1 MTRVDSPEP
10 PVQTISGFLGNGS
23 LKSSIKNKRSWRI
36 HNKQFRKTLANIKKM
51 TKPKYLTT
59 LLFLLISF
67 QASTQT
73 IDSLRQS
80 IKQILASK
88 NAVVGVSIVGNKEG
102 DTLSINGERRF
113 PMQSVF
119 KFHIGIAML
128 SEIDKGNFALDQKI
142 EIQKKDLLPSF
153 YSPIRDK
160 YPEGGVLAIAEILEY
175 TVSQSDN
182 VGCDAL
188 LRLLGG
194 PQAVENY
201 FVNNKF
207 KDISIKI
214 NEEVMQ
220 NNWDLQFQN
229 WTTPNAANRVLES
242 FYDNKKKW
250 LSQKSHDFL
259 WKLMRETTTGKNR
272 LKGQLPE
279 TTVVAH
285 KTGWSGT
292 NKLTGITAAVNDI
305 GIVFLPNG
313 QHFFISVF
321 VTDSKEDI
329 KTNEQIMADIAK
341 AAWDYFIQETK

>member
-1 MTRVDSPEP
+1 MTR
-10 PVQTISGFLGNGS
+10 IL
-23 LKSSIKNKRSWRI
+23 
-36 HNKQFRKTLANIKKM
+36 
-51 TKPKYLTT
+51 YLTSIAF
-59 LLFLLISF
+59 LFVTNQTFAQSKDALQQKI
-67 QASTQT
+67 QQIVST
-73 IDSLRQS
+73 
-80 IKQILASK
+80 K
-88 NAVVGVSIVGNKEG
+88 NAVVGVSIVGNNGK
-102 DTLSINGERRF
+102 DKISINGEKRF

-119 KFHIGIAML
+119 KFHIGLLML
-128 SEIDKGNFALDQKI
+128 SEIDKGKFSLDQKI
-142 EIQKKDLLPSF
+142 KIQKKDLLPDL

-160 YPEGGVLAIAEILEY
+160 YPEGATLTIAEILEY

-182 VGCDAL
+182 AGCDTL

-201 FVNNKF
+201 FVKNKF

-229 WTTPNAANRVLES
+229 WTTPKAANKVLES
-242 FYDNKKKW
+242 FYDNKKKL
-250 LSQKSHDFL
+250 LSPKSYDFI
-259 WKLMRETTTGKNR
+259 WKVMRETSTGKNR

-279 TTVVAH
+279 GTVVAH

-292 NKLTGITAAVNDI
+292 NKTTGITAAVNDI

-321 VTDSKEDI
+321 VTDSKEDAE
-329 KTNEQIMADIAK
+329 TNEKIIADIAK
-341 AAWDYFIQETK
+341 ATWDYFLTKTK